1 MGDRPGASMSREEA
15 VVAEFDAEGFA
26 REWVAAW
33 NARDIEAV
41 VGHFTEDAQF
51 FSPRAEEVT
60 GSPVV
65 SGRAALREYWQTATG
80 HLDRLQFTLDHVVW
94 DGGERLAIVYNSE
107 VGERRRR
114 AVELLVIDA
123 ASGRARY
130 GEAMYGAE
138 LRSTGMARPG

>member
-1 MGDRPGASMSREEA
+1 MAG
-15 VVAEFDAEGFA
+15 FDAEGFA

-60 GSPVV
+60 GSAVV
-65 SGRAALREYWQTATG
+65 SGRAALREYWETATG

-94 DGGERLAIVYNSE
+94 DGAEELVIVYTRE
-107 VGERRRR
+107 AGARPQR
-114 AVELLVIDA
+114 ACELLVIDL

-138 LRSTGMARPG
+138 LRSTGMARPA

>member
-1 MGDRPGASMSREEA
+1 MG
-15 VVAEFDAEGFA
+15 EFDAEGFA
-26 REWVAAW
+26 RAWVRDW
-33 NARDIEAV
+33 NARDLEAV
-41 VGHFTEDAQF
+41 AGHFTEDAQF

-65 SGRAALREYWQTATG
+65 QGRDALRAYWQAGTG

-94 DGGERLAIVYNSE
+94 DGVERLAIVYKSE

-114 AVELLVIDA
+114 AVELLVIDV

>member
-1 MGDRPGASMSREEA
+1 MSGEEA